1 MTEISSAIRRAQLAD
16 TTSGREGAL
25 LVGTDSKTNL
35 GSATTVE
42 AALTSVDTFVG
53 AIAETIDDRVG
64 ALLVAGTNVTLTY
77 NDGAGTLTV
86 AAAAG
91 THSHTASDI
100 TDFAEA
106 VDDRVGVLIVAGTG
120 IGVSYNDGAGTF
132 TISVG
137 SHTHTASQ
145 ITDFA
150 EAVDDRVAAL
160 LVAGSNVTLTY
171 NDGANTLTIAAA
183 AGSGFPL
190 VDSNGNEE
198 LTATT
203 TTSAVNHV
211 NLTNAATGNGPT
223 IAATGDDTDVDLNLD
238 AKGVGLIKLKAGTF
252 RDITTPADAST
263 ITLDCSISNVHMPA
277 AITAD
282 RTIALSNVRTYQVVF
297 VGITQDGTGS
307 HHITWPGT
315 IRWAGGSAPVLTTT
329 ANKRDWI
336 CLVCTGSGTYDGFV
350 VGANL

>member
-1 MTEISSAIRRAQLAD
+1 MQFGNYIRRALLAL
-16 TTSGREGAL
+16 TSSGKEGAR
-25 LVGTDSKTNL
+25 LVGTSSKSNL

-42 AALTSVDTFVG
+42 AALASVNTFVG
-53 AIAETIDDRVG
+53 GISETIDDRVG
-64 ALLVAGTNVTLTY
+64 TLLVAGTNVTLTY

-86 AAAAG
+86 ASAAG
-91 THSHTASDI
+91 SHTHTASDI
-100 TDFAEA
+100 TDFTEA
-106 VDDRVGVLIVAGTG
+106 VDDRVGSLIVAGTG

-132 TISVG
+132 TISIA

-145 ITDFA
+145 VTDFS

-171 NDGANTLTIAAA
+171 NDGSNTLTIAAA
-183 AGSGFPL
+183 GGSGFPL

-198 LTATT
+198 LTATAT
-203 TTSAVNHV
+203 ASAVNHV
-211 NLTNAATGNGPT
+211 NLTNAVTGSGPT
-223 IAATGDDTDVDLNLD
+223 IASTGDDTDVDLNID
-238 AKGVGLIKLKAGTF
+238 TKGVGLIKFKAGTF
-252 RDITTPADAST
+252 RDFTTPADAST

-277 AITAD
+277 AITAN
-282 RTIALSNVRTYQVVF
+282 RIIALSNVRQYQVVF
-297 VGITQDGTGS
+297 IGITQDGSGLHT
-307 HHITWPGT
+307 ITWPGT
-315 IRWAGGSAPVLTTT
+315 IRWAGGSAPTLTTT